1 MPPKGRKITNRKY
14 YKKNRELI
22 LMKRKLKYSQTI
34 NLDSTLFQPEN
45 YAEQELQ
52 AMQGMQENCR
62 LCAVLRYPEEIK
74 CNIDDV
80 QQKLVTCCN
89 WNLYRDHHSLPK
101 NVCISCFLQLEQC
114 CFFRESVSRAQQKL
128 SELAGLDVED
138 KLKIDN
144 EEHGGNELKCTDEV
158 QVKLEDADEEFDIGT
173 VVVSEL
179 KLEHDIDIGN
189 DDNYD
194 NSFGNYDCDE
204 PNIDGDLLEEDASIN
219 VQKEK
224 TNSETKKTKCKNPS
238 KKSKSIKKKCTNRMI
253 EFDIKSLLSHQ
264 DVNEDGTVKP
274 EKMKQL
280 NLYSWEAVTHRC
292 HMCKEDFNT
301 HSELCAHFTSIHSN
315 KRIKY
320 VCTIC
325 PDETQFMSG
334 RYYREHVTKYH
345 HPHLT
350 YW

>member
-1 MPPKGRKITNRKY
+1 MPPKGRKITNKKY

-22 LMKRKLKYSQTI
+22 LMKRKLKYLHTI
-34 NLDSTLFQPEN
+34 NLDSTLFQTEN
-45 YAEQELQ
+45 HAGQELQ
-52 AMQGMQENCR
+52 EIQGMQEYCR
-62 LCAVLRYPEEIK
+62 LCAVLRNPEEIK

-89 WNLYRDHHSLPK
+89 WHLYQDHHSLPR

-114 CFFRESVSRAQQKL
+114 CFFHESVSRAQQKL

-138 KLKIDN
+138 NDV
-144 EEHGGNELKCTDEV
+144 DV
-158 QVKLEDADEEFDIGT
+158 QVKLEAADEEFDIGT
-173 VVVSEL
+173 VMVSEL
-179 KLEHDIDIGN
+179 KVENDIDIGN
-189 DDNYD
+189 DNYD
-194 NSFGNYDCDE
+194 NNYENYDCDE
-204 PNIDGDLLEEDASIN
+204 PNIDGDSLEEDASIN

-224 TNSETKKTKCKNPS
+224 TNSETKKTKCKNPQ
-238 KKSKSIKKKCTNRMI
+238 KKSKSIKKKYTNRMI
-253 EFDIKSLLSHQ
+253 KFDIKSLLSHQ
-264 DVNEDGTVKP
+264 DVNEDGTVKS
-274 EKMKQL
+274 EKMEQL

-292 HMCKEDFNT
+292 HICREDFNT
-301 HSELCAHFTSIHSN
+301 QSELCAHFTSIHSN
-315 KRIKY
+315 KRFKY

-325 PDETQFMSG
+325 PDETQFVSG